1 LADSV
6 NRFLLER
13 IRSAHPS
20 GRILDIPAGRGV
32 LSRLFDEAGFDVT
45 PADLFPEALNWEGR
59 KAIRAD
65 MNAPLPFAAAAF
77 DVVVSQEGVEHL
89 ENLALF
95 FRECRRVLRP
105 AGSLW
110 ITTPNF
116 LDLSSRLAFF
126 LTGMKSFHAGF
137 PNEDSTLWGREGD
150 RLYHG
155 HAFTLTYFQIRYLL
169 RVVGFREVRLW
180 GLGSSPASKGLYWL
194 VRPISGALVGHALAR
209 LRRKSERR
217 GKHPPASD
225 DLARQ
230 LKRESL
236 SRELLCH
243 RKICIKASV

>member
-95 FRECRRVLRP
+95 
-105 AGSLW
+105 
-110 ITTPNF
+110 F